1 MVSALLSAVPLLGIL
16 AAFVYA
22 AVTGAALFRTRG
34 LVSSLGVASTLAG
47 LTVGRLLDRFL
58 ALPRELDDWVN
69 YRGPVD
75 VQVSTKGERFLAVL
89 SVEVALLFLFAA
101 AISFLAIALIRRDA
115 AAKAR
120 GAGPDPF
127 PPLAALFAC
136 AICITARAK
145 LSICLAFLLAKAHLL

>member
-1 MVSALLSAVPLLGIL
+1 MVTVLLSVVPLLCIL

-22 AVTGAALFRTRG
+22 AVTGAALFRSRG

-58 ALPRELDDWVN
+58 TLPRELDDWVN

-101 AISFLAIALIRRDA
+101 AISFLAITLIRRDA
-115 AAKAR
+115 GRGR
-120 GAGPDPF
+120 GAASDPF
-127 PPLAALFAC
+127 ALLAALFAC
-136 AICITARAK
+136 AICITARGK
-145 LSICLAFLLAKAHLL
+145 LSICLAYLLARAHLL